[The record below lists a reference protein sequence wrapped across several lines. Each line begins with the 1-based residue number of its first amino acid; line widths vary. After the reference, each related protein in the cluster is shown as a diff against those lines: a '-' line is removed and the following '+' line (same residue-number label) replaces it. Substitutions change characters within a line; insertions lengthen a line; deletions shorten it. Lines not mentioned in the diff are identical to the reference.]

1 MLICLIIAGKTQSLH
16 LLSMQNM
23 IRGTYSY
30 ILQYSGLL
38 KQSGSGRNNPIV
50 ELSLSTRSSLMLYY
64 CFKGIFE
71 TNRIVEKES
80 LFFIY
85 KLCETL

>member
-1 MLICLIIAGKTQSLH
+1 
-16 LLSMQNM
+16 M

-50 ELSLSTRSSLMLYY
+50 ELKTYPPDRRLCCITVL
-64 CFKGIFE
+64 
-71 TNRIVEKES
+71 KE
-80 LFFIY
+80 L
-85 KLCETL
+85 L